1 MVFVLGEIIISRN
14 NPKQHKSREKK
25 SEVKPSKVLLLADD
39 VLTPSHSPSHTQ
51 GLKQSCFLNRS
62 FCS

>member
-39 VLTPSHSPSHTQ
+39 VLTPSHTQ

>member
-14 NPKQHKSREKK
+14 NPKQHKSRKK
-25 SEVKPSKVLLLADD
+25 KQVKLGKVLLLADD
-39 VLTPSHSPSHTQ
+39 VLTPSHTQ